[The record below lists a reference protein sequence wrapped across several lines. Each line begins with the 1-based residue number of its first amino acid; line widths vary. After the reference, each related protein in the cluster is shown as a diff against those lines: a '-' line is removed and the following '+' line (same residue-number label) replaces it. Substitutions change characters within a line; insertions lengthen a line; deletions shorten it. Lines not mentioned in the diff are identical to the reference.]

1 MRNTLF
7 ISAIIAVTAT
17 VAVVACTTSAAKN
30 EKVTAAVTQD
40 SLIRRGSYL
49 VTTMVCDDCH
59 SPKQMGPHGPELVPG
74 RRLSGYNSANPVPQ
88 IDTNQV
94 KKGWILFGP
103 DLTLAVGPW
112 GASFAANLTS
122 DSTGIGAW
130 KEEQFLTAIRHGKLK
145 GLDGNRGILPPMPWE
160 NFSKASD
167 EDLKAIFAFLK
178 STKPV
183 HNIVPAP
190 KAFSELK

>member
-7 ISAIIAVTAT
+7 VLAIIAIIATTAI
-17 VAVVACTTSAAKN
+17 VACNTSAAK
-30 EKVTAAVTQD
+30 EKKTAAAITKD

-59 SPKQMGPHGPELVPG
+59 SPKRMGPNGPELIPE
-74 RRLSGYNSANPVPQ
+74 RRLSGFNSSNSLPQ
-88 IDTNQV
+88 IDTSQV
-94 KKGWILFGP
+94 RKGWILFGP
-103 DLTLAVGPW
+103 DLTLSVGPW
-112 GASFAANLTS
+112 GVSFAANLTS

-145 GLDGNRGILPPMPWE
+145 GLEGNRGILPPMPWE

-167 EDLKAIFAFLK
+167 DDLKAIFAFLK

-190 KAFSELK
+190 KALSEL

>member
-1 MRNTLF
+1 MRNKLF

-17 VAVVACTTSAAKN
+17 VAVIACNTSAAKSEN
-30 EKVTAAVTQD
+30 TTTTITQD

-49 VTTMVCDDCH
+49 VTLMVCDDCH
-59 SPKQMGPHGPELVPG
+59 SPKQMGPHGPELIAD
-74 RRLSGYNSANPVPQ
+74 RRLSGYNSQNPMLPV
-88 IDTNQV
+88 DTNQV

-103 DLTLAVGPW
+103 DLTVAVGPW

-145 GLDGNRGILPPMPWE
+145 GLEGSRGLLPPMPWE
-160 NFSKASD
+160 NFRNASD
-167 EDLKAIFAFLK
+167 DDLKAIFAFLK

-183 HNIVPAP
+183 QNVVPAP
-190 KAFSELK
+190 KPLSEL

>member
-7 ISAIIAVTAT
+7 ALAIIAVTSSTAI
-17 VAVVACTTSAAKN
+17 VACTTTTAK
-30 EKVTAAVTQD
+30 EKKTTTVITKD
-40 SLIRRGSYL
+40 SLIKRGSYL

-59 SPKQMGPHGPELVPG
+59 SPKRMGPHGPELIPE
-74 RRLSGYNSANPVPQ
+74 RRLSGFNSANSLPQ

-94 KKGWILFGP
+94 KQGFILFGP
-103 DLTLAVGPW
+103 DLTFSVGPW
-112 GASFAANLTS
+112 GVSFSANLTS

-145 GLDGNRGILPPMPWE
+145 GLEGNRGILPPMPWE
-160 NFSKASD
+160 NFRKASD

-190 KAFSELK
+190 KALSDL